1 MSPVEFLGLEFRV
14 FLALLA
20 ATLAY
25 RMLTGRISLGGVLA
39 DSTRGQAVSPE
50 RVQLLISTIAV
61 GARIVGQVAHGGDVL
76 PDVTPQELAVFGAS
90 SGVYMSVKAAK
101 MWLLKKV

>member
-1 MSPVEFLGLEFRV
+1 MSPVEILGFEFRG

-25 RMLTGRISLGGVLA
+25 RMLTGRLSLHGLFA
-39 DSTRGQAVSPE
+39 DKTRGQDVSPE
-50 RVQLLISTIAV
+50 RVQLLISTLAIS
-61 GARIVGQVAHGGDVL
+61 ARMVGQAVHGGNAL
-76 PDVTPQELAVFGAS
+76 PQVSTQDLAVFGAS

-101 MWLLKKV
+101 MWLLKTV

>member
-1 MSPVEFLGLEFRV
+1 MSPAVILGLEFRG

-20 ATLAY
+20 ATFAY
-25 RMLTGRISLGGVLA
+25 RMLTGRLSLAGLFA
-39 DSTRGQAVSPE
+39 DKTRNQPVSPE

-61 GARIVGQVAHGGDVL
+61 SARIVGQAAHGSTVF
-76 PDVTPQELAVFGAS
+76 PTVSTQELVVFGAS

-101 MWLLKKV
+101 MWLLKTI